1 MPIIQMNM
9 VEGRTSEQKAAVA
22 KAVTDAVV
30 ETLNVPAK
38 SVRIM
43 IVDLKKDGFYVAGDL
58 SAGASAHQE
67 SDDALADASAS

>member
-30 ETLNVPAK
+30 
-38 SVRIM
+38 
-43 IVDLKKDGFYVAGDL
+43 
-58 SAGASAHQE
+58 
-67 SDDALADASAS
+67 